1 MSVPIQKN
9 EIEDK
14 KQRKMREKER
24 ERERERERGTPQQ
37 SKQLRNMVRS
47 HHPFLPWMFSG
58 MGA

>member
-14 KQRKMREKER
+14 KQRKMREK